1 MLSYASLDLDKLI
14 GALFGMFC
22 ELGRSIMTTGE
33 VCVCVCVCVCVVD
46 ASHRAQELSSTASV
60 IPSARGKKEA
70 SERGSVR
77 EREREKD
84 SERETAKERETER
97 DGCGQ
102 VLNRRG

>member
-1 MLSYASLDLDKLI
+1 MKNKMEIIQKEAKQHFTYFKGTLYLLHSLSLCLYVSL
-14 GALFGMFC
+14 
-22 ELGRSIMTTGE
+22 
-33 VCVCVCVCVCVVD
+33 CVCVCVCVCVVD

-84 SERETAKERETER
+84 SERERDRKGWSRAETESE
-97 DGCGQ
+97 
-102 VLNRRG
+102 